1 MAEDLNTMD
10 TKAKTFFILLIMIL
24 GGAFSVS
31 YAEGKGADSVSVMSR
46 PAGDTVRMSLKECV
60 DYAVEHS
67 YKMMIQLLANDD
79 RRLDERDAYL
89 SFLPSISASI
99 AGQASFG
106 RNIDPETNI
115 YTTTTSFS
123 NSYGISGGMYVF
135 NGFKIVNNYKI
146 AKTARA
152 LGYEETQQLKDEIA
166 LAVIQAYYNV
176 LYNEKM
182 LALTRAQLEASQ
194 ANLELVAKEYE
205 LGRKSL
211 ADKSDIEAEVAEYSY
226 NLVMKAVTLLFVK
239 RCSILIPSRLR

>member
-123 NSYGISGGMYVF
+123 NSYGISGGMYVP
-135 NGFKIVNNYKI
+135 
-146 AKTARA
+146 R
-152 LGYEETQQLKDEIA
+152 
-166 LAVIQAYYNV
+166 
-176 LYNEKM
+176 
-182 LALTRAQLEASQ
+182 
-194 ANLELVAKEYE
+194 
-205 LGRKSL
+205 
-211 ADKSDIEAEVAEYSY
+211 
-226 NLVMKAVTLLFVK
+226 
-239 RCSILIPSRLR
+239 PRL